1 MDLSPVVRFLTAN
14 LETKEK
20 SSKFVQY
27 LLKFYLVD
35 NKNAKLRDLV
45 PRLSGARKIMKL
57 SATFKGLTNLSKALE
72 TDDMA
77 QKILHTVGAVFYFS
91 DDLDIL
97 MGLGVKLP
105 QPLEA
110 LGRQATFLWFLK
122 SFIALCIAIENNRT
136 VVGNVKEKR
145 LVLLKYIC
153 EVLHSTND
161 LDWQSRDK
169 LSFAAACISAALAI
183 RAEVHKVNWS
193 PLVNK
198 MK

>member
-27 LLKFYLVD
+27 LIKFYLVD
-35 NKNAKLRDLV
+35 NKHDQLRDLV
-45 PRLSGARKIMKL
+45 TRLSGARKIMKL
-57 SATFKGLTNLSKALE
+57 TSTFKGLTNLSKALE

-77 QKILHTVGAVFYFS
+77 QKVLHTVGALFYFS

-97 MGLGVKLP
+97 MGLGFKLP
-105 QPLEA
+105 EPLEL

-136 VVGNVKEKR
+136 VVGNMKEKR

-161 LDWQSRDK
+161 LDWQSRNK
-169 LSFAAACISAALAI
+169 LSFAAACVSATLAI
-183 RAEVHKVNWS
+183 RAEMNKVNWS
-193 PLVNK
+193 PLADK
-198 MK
+198 MT

>member
-20 SSKFVQY
+20 SSKLVQY

-35 NKNAKLRDLV
+35 NKSDKLRDLV

-77 QKILHTVGAVFYFS
+77 QKILHTVGALFYFS

-122 SFIALCIAIENNRT
+122 SLIALCIAIENNRT
-136 VVGNVKEKR
+136 PVGNVKEKR

-169 LSFAAACISAALAI
+169 LSFAAACISATLAI
-183 RAEVHKVNWS
+183 RTEMHKVNWS
-193 PLVNK
+193 PLADK